1 MVATNDD
8 LLAEMQKQTAQLK
21 AIKKLLKGTY
31 IFQADADAVI
41 NTPEP

>member
-21 AIKKLLKGTY
+21 QIKKLLKGTY
-31 IFQADADAVI
+31 LNPVDADIII
-41 NTPEP
+41 NQPEA